1 MPKLILLVL
10 LVAVVAGG
18 GYFYANYDVDIGR
31 DDDGNFRSIKV
42 SAAGDSDSPTPPKT
56 PSEEQPP
63 VSPRSTI
70 RIATFNLAAFNED
83 KLANHRISDILVSV
97 LPQFDIVAVQD
108 IRAINQGVLVQ
119 LVERINATG
128 AQYDYAV
135 GPDVQRGTVM
145 RHTNQD
151 TVGPYETIE
160 PYSAF
165 LFDKTI
171 IEIDRSTVTSVK
183 DTADRFRCDP
193 LIALFRVR
201 GPEAAEAFT
210 FKLINVHTDARRAAV
225 ELDLLDD
232 VFRAVRNGDSL
243 AVRDEGRN
251 EDDVILLG
259 DFGTEADHVK
269 QLAGLPGLVSTI
281 GLVPTTIG
289 GMLPVDNILLDGRA
303 TTEFTGRSEVF
314 DLIGELDLSLP
325 TARALSE
332 HLPVWAEFSRY
343 EGGQAGHVAAGG
355 PASTHQ

>member
-1 MPKLILLVL
+1 MVKLILPVL
-10 LVAVVAGG
+10 LVATVAGG
-18 GYFYANYDVDIGR
+18 GYFYANYDIDIQR
-31 DDDGNFRSIKV
+31 DGDGNFQSVKV
-42 SAAGDSDSPTPPKT
+42 SAAGDSDFPTVPTT
-56 PSEEQPP
+56 PSEERPP
-63 VSPRSTI
+63 VSPRSTV

-83 KLANHRISDILVSV
+83 KLADHRVSDILVSV

-108 IRAINQGVLVQ
+108 IRAINQGVMVQ

-128 AQYDYAV
+128 AQFDYAV
-135 GPDVQRGTVM
+135 GPDVQHGAVT
-145 RHTNQD
+145 RHANQD
-151 TVGPYETIE
+151 MVGPYETIE

-183 DTADRFRCDP
+183 DTANRFRCSP

-201 GPEAAEAFT
+201 GPEPGEAFT
-210 FKLINVHTDARRAAV
+210 FKLINVHIDPQRATV

-232 VFRAVRNGDSL
+232 VFRAVRGD
-243 AVRDEGRN
+243 VGQD

-259 DFGTEADHVK
+259 DFGTEADHAK
-269 QLAGLPGLVSTI
+269 QLTGLPGITSTI

-289 GMLPVDNILLDGRA
+289 GMLPVDDILIDGHA

-314 DLIGELDLSLP
+314 DLIGELNLSLP
-325 TARALSE
+325 AARALSE

-355 PASTHQ
+355 PVSTHQ

>member
-1 MPKLILLVL
+1 MPKLILPVM
-10 LVAVVAGG
+10 LVAMVAGG
-18 GYFYANYDVDIGR
+18 GYFYANYDIDIGR
-31 DDDGNFRSIKV
+31 DADGNFQSVKV
-42 SAAGDSDSPTPPKT
+42 SAAGDDDSPTVTTT

-70 RIATFNLAAFNED
+70 RVATFNLTAFNED

-108 IRAINQGVLVQ
+108 IRAVNQGVLVR

-135 GPDVQRGTVM
+135 GPDIQHGTVT
-145 RHTNQD
+145 RHANQD
-151 TVGPYETIE
+151 AANPGIAGPYETIG

-171 IEIDRSTVTSVK
+171 IEIDRSTLTSVK
-183 DTADRFRCDP
+183 DTADRFRCAP

-201 GPEAAEAFT
+201 GPEAGEAFT
-210 FKLINVHTDARRAAV
+210 FKLINVHTDAQRATV
-225 ELDLLDD
+225 EIDLLDD
-232 VFRAVRNGDSL
+232 VYRAVRAG
-243 AVRDEGRN
+243 GQN

-259 DFGTEADHVK
+259 DFGTEADHAK
-269 QLAGLPGLVSTI
+269 QLVGLPGITSTI
-281 GLVPTTIG
+281 GLRPTTIG
-289 GMLPVDNILLDGRA
+289 GMLPVDDILLDGHA

-314 DLIGELDLSLP
+314 DLIGEFDLSLP

-343 EGGQAGHVAAGG
+343 EGGQAGHVASGA
-355 PASTHQ
+355 PTSTHQ

>member
-1 MPKLILLVL
+1 MPKLILPVL
-10 LVAVVAGG
+10 LVTMVAGG
-18 GYFYANYDVDIGR
+18 GYFYANYDVDITR
-31 DDDGNFRSIKV
+31 DADGNFQSVKV
-42 SAAGDSDSPTPPKT
+42 SAGGGDSTPIPTA
-56 PSEEQPP
+56 PSEEQPA
-63 VSPRSTI
+63 VSPRNTI

-83 KLANHRISDILVSV
+83 KLADHRISDILVSV

-108 IRAINQGVLVQ
+108 IRAVNQGVMAQ

-128 AQYDYAV
+128 AQFDYAV
-135 GPDVQRGTVM
+135 GPDVQRGIVK
-145 RHTNQD
+145 RQANQGV
-151 TVGPYETIE
+151 VGPYEMLE

-183 DTADRFRCDP
+183 DTAERFRCDP

-201 GPEAAEAFT
+201 GPEPAQAFT
-210 FKLINVHTDARRAAV
+210 FKLINVHTDPRRATV

-232 VFRAVRNGDSL
+232 VYRAVRDG
-243 AVRDEGRN
+243 GRN

-259 DFGTEADHVK
+259 DFGTEADHAK
-269 QLAGLPGLVSTI
+269 QMVGLPGITSTI

-289 GMLPVDNILLDGRA
+289 GLLPVDNILLDGRA

-314 DLIGELDLSLP
+314 DLIGQLNLSLP

-332 HLPVWAEFSRY
+332 HLPVWAAFSRY
-343 EGGQAGHVAAGG
+343 EGGQAGHIAAGM
-355 PASTHQ
+355 PTSTPQ